1 MMCMVASLFEHMPER
16 PPTPAASLTWR
27 LSESMPLS
35 VTPDDILRQRL
46 AALSSIGF
54 LLGFYA
60 MHNQWIQVAWV
71 GLWTTAWFWAGG
83 IQDFL
88 EGLHQDRW
96 FAAMAGMMLLMFA
109 RSSLLESPGLTMQ
122 TLWRGWLGAGLLA
135 LVLMTLWSVGRQPRA
150 MVWLGVSTVGVAVIT
165 SLGSTVVFYAL
176 DSEAVF
182 GSRLRNWFI
191 YGGWNSVC
199 TGMTFGFAAMWA
211 SYSWKKALLPEEKL
225 AWLAAAVILIFA
237 TLLTM
242 SRGALLALVIAHAV
256 WVLALGWRATLKPG
270 LLLLICIFGFQL
282 SAPLISGI
290 ATLEVS
296 QRLGIEES
304 AVTAEIL
311 ADGVVSANPAAR
323 VLERAD
329 NGRFAIYAAAF
340 SSMTTWQDWLLG
352 KGLWSENDFWSCSLD
367 WYPEHLHSIFMDA
380 FVRGGLPGLTGL
392 LLIIGWALRRGYL
405 LARAGE
411 ELWLV
416 LAAFGITGLVFDG
429 DSAFSLL
436 TLPRFETLLL
446 WVPLVIASARYQ
458 AAEGLRYGFAKPVI
472 TT

>member
-1 MMCMVASLFEHMPER
+1 MP
-16 PPTPAASLTWR
+16 ADA
-27 LSESMPLS
+27 
-35 VTPDDILRQRL
+35 ILRQRL
-46 AALSSIGF
+46 AALSSIGL

-71 GLWTTAWFWAGG
+71 GLWTAAWIWAGG
-83 IQDFL
+83 FQELL
-88 EGLHQDRW
+88 EGLRQDRW
-96 FAAMAGMMLLMFA
+96 FAAVAAMMLLMLV

-122 TLWRGWLGAGLLA
+122 MLWRGWLGSGLLA
-135 LVLMTLWSVGRQPRA
+135 LALMTLWSVGRQHRA
-150 MVWLGVSTVGVAVIT
+150 LVWLGVPTVGVALLT
-165 SLGSTVVFYAL
+165 ALGSILVFYAL

-182 GSRLRNWFI
+182 GVRLRNWFI

-199 TGMTFGFAAMWA
+199 TGMTFGFAAVWA
-211 SYSWKKALLPEEKL
+211 SYEWRKSQIKKEKL
-225 AWLAAAVILIFA
+225 TWLAAAVMLIFA

-242 SRGALLALVIAHAV
+242 SRGALFALFIANAV
-256 WVLALGWRATLKPG
+256 WMLALGWRTALKPV
-270 LLLLICIFGFQL
+270 LLLLGCVTLFQV
-282 SAPLISGI
+282 SAPLISNI
-290 ATLEVS
+290 AAQDVS
-296 QRLGIEES
+296 KRLGIAES
-304 AVTAEIL
+304 AVTSEML
-311 ADGVVSANPAAR
+311 ADGVVSSNPAAR

-340 SSMTTWQDWLLG
+340 SSMTTWQDWLFG

-380 FVRGGLPGLTGL
+380 FVRGGLPGLAGL
-392 LLIIGWALRRGYL
+392 LLIIGWALRRAFL

-446 WVPLVIASARYQ
+446 WVPLVIASTRYL
-458 AAEGLRYGFAKPVI
+458 AAVESCSGFAKPAI
-472 TT
+472 TA